1 MIVKKKGILIV
12 AVASA
17 LCLAVCISIFALS
30 TQTAVYPGSTSI
42 TLFDSG
48 KCCATIEVDG
58 SKLAPGLEDK
68 DAFLTYFQIYLNSIN
83 NHSGDN
89 DYLTV
94 EQCHKTEKG
103 YSVTVSTRRVDKLE
117 GIGEIAFSA
126 GDKMQPEIQ
135 EELKNF
141 IKGIVKTRVLRV
153 YPGEDAKENLYFIG
167 YSDYSKNQ
175 NVNLQPVDFHS
186 GETVDTDAFMSAL
199 TAGDKQLLIYKLPD
213 MSFIEK
219 ISLTLPG
226 DIQYIPAQGVTV
238 VNERTLEITPVTLNA
253 NIKDRNGSETT
264 LDTMIGYIVYQK
276 NLSPVAL
283 GAILIGGIWLVA
295 LVVFLMLRYRETG
308 NFVDRKL
315 TAQVRKYK
323 MLYFM
328 LIPGL
333 AILLIFHYVPYF
345 GLTAAFQDYDLLE
358 GISSEWV
365 GMKYFINIFFARTD
379 RIYRVMRN
387 TIFISLLRVVT
398 NFPIILFYALFVYSL
413 RNRKLKSVVQTVS
426 FIPYFL
432 SWTACAGFLYAI
444 ISDYGILNSIL
455 GVFGIEPV
463 SWYGEVDAWWGIL
476 SISSLW
482 KGMGWGTL
490 IYIAAMCNI
499 DNELYEASALDGCG
513 PLRQMFTVTIPGIMP
528 VICLQLILDIASL
541 LKDNYEQILALV
553 NGATGL
559 KETTEV
565 IGQISYDALKNGS
578 NFGSAVAFGLIQGT
592 IGLILVFV
600 SNGIV
605 RKTDNEG
612 IL

>member
-1 MIVKKKGILIV
+1 MSISKKGILV
-12 AVASA
+12 AVALVLS
-17 LCLAVCISIFALS
+17 LLVCIFVYEWA
-30 TQTAVYPGSTSI
+30 TQTVNYPGTNSL

-48 KCCATIEVDG
+48 KSSITIEIDG
-58 SKLAPGLEDK
+58 SKLEPGLEEK
-68 DAFLTYFQIYLNSIN
+68 TAFLAYFQHYLDAINSR
-83 NHSGDN
+83 SGDS
-89 DYLTV
+89 DYLTI
-94 EQCHKTEKG
+94 EACEKTEKG
-103 YSVTVSTRRVDKLE
+103 YTVTVSTRRVDKLA

-126 GDKMQPEIQ
+126 GDAMLPEIQ
-135 EELKNF
+135 EDLENY
-141 IKGIVKTRVLRV
+141 IKGIVKMRILRV
-153 YPGEDAKENLYFIG
+153 YPGEDANETLYFIG
-167 YSDYSKNQ
+167 YSDFSKQ
-175 NVNLQPVDFHS
+175 TKVDLKPIHAAT
-186 GETVDTDAFMSAL
+186 GEKVKTDDFMNEL
-199 TAGDKQLLIYKLPD
+199 TAGGKQIVMFNLPD
-213 MSFIEK
+213 WSFVDK
-219 ISLTLPG
+219 MTVTLPG
-226 DIQYIPAQGVTV
+226 DIEYVSAQGIKVLD
-238 VNERTLEITPVTLNA
+238 ERTLEITPTVLNA
-253 NIKDRNGSETT
+253 NKKDRNGPEAT
-264 LDTMIGYIVYQK
+264 LQTMIGYAVYEK
-276 NLSPVAL
+276 GIAPFTLGIILVA
-283 GAILIGGIWLVA
+283 GIWTLA
-295 LVVFLMLRYRETG
+295 LVGFLLIQRKETG
-308 NFVDRKL
+308 HCLNPKVLAKIN
-315 TAQVRKYK
+315 KYK
-323 MLYFM
+323 LLYLM

-333 AILLIFHYVPYF
+333 AILLIFHYAPYF

-358 GISSEWV
+358 GVSSEWI
-365 GMKYFINIFFARTD
+365 GMKYFVKIFNANTD

-413 RNRKLKSVVQTVS
+413 RNRKLRSVVQTVS

-444 ISDYGILNSIL
+444 ISDYGILNTIL
-455 GVFGIEPV
+455 GWFGVEPV

-482 KGMGWGTL
+482 KGMGWATL

-513 PLRQMFTVTIPGIMP
+513 TLRQIFTVTIPGIMP

-541 LKDNYEQILALV
+541 LKDNYEQILALI

>member
-1 MIVKKKGILIV
+1 MTMNKKGCLL
-12 AVASA
+12 AAA
-17 LCLAVCISIFALS
+17 LALSLVVCISIFVLS
-30 TQTAVYPGSTSI
+30 TQTAVYPGTTSI

-48 KCCATIEVDG
+48 KCSATIEVDG
-58 SKLAPGLEDK
+58 SKLDPGLEDEA
-68 DAFLTYFQIYLNSIN
+68 AFLAYFQTYLDSIN
-83 NHSGDN
+83 SRSGDS

-94 EQCHKTEKG
+94 EECQKTEKG
-103 YSVTVSTRRVDKLE
+103 YTVTVSTRRVDKLS
-117 GIGEIAFSA
+117 GIGEIEFSA
-126 GDKMQPEIQ
+126 GDSMLPEV
-135 EELKNF
+135 EDTLNSY
-141 IKGIVKTRVLRV
+141 IKGNLKVRVLRV
-153 YPGEDAKENLYFIG
+153 YPGEEAKEKLFFIG
-167 YSDYSKNQ
+167 YSTHSKNP
-175 NVNLQPVDFHS
+175 NLKLRPVDIQT
-186 GETVDTDAFMSAL
+186 GEKVDTDAFMNAL
-199 TAGDKQLLIYKLPD
+199 TAGGKQLLMFNLPD

-219 ISLTLPG
+219 ITLTLPG
-226 DIQYIPAQGVTV
+226 DIQYIPSQGVKAVDGRTV
-238 VNERTLEITPVTLNA
+238 EITPVKLNA
-253 NIKDRNGSETT
+253 NLKDRNGPETT
-264 LDTMIGYIVYQK
+264 LEAMVGYVVYQK
-276 NLSPVAL
+276 DLSPVAL
-283 GAILIGGIWLVA
+283 GAILIGGIWLIT
-295 LVVFLMLRYRETG
+295 LVIYLIMRRKETG
-308 NFVDRKL
+308 TFVDRQL
-315 TAQVRKYK
+315 TAKVNRYK
-323 MLYFM
+323 MLYLM

-333 AILLIFHYVPYF
+333 AILIIFHYVPYF

-365 GMKYFINIFFARTD
+365 GMKYFVRIFNANTD

-413 RNRKLKSVVQTVS
+413 RNRKVRSVVQTVS

-455 GVFGIEPV
+455 GMFGLEAV

-482 KGMGWGTL
+482 KGMGWATL

-513 PLRQMFTVTIPGIMP
+513 PLRQIFTVTIPGIMP

-541 LKDNYEQILALV
+541 LKDNYEQILALI